1 MTSNLYYIENNFQN
15 PMGKRQKER
24 EKEAET
30 EIKWRG
36 REDMKEREEREKP
49 TSSIWIKVHL

>member
-15 PMGKRQKER
+15 PMGKRQKGR
-24 EKEAET
+24 EKEAEM

-36 REDMKEREEREKP
+36 REDMKEREERE
-49 TSSIWIKVHL
+49 TNQFHLD